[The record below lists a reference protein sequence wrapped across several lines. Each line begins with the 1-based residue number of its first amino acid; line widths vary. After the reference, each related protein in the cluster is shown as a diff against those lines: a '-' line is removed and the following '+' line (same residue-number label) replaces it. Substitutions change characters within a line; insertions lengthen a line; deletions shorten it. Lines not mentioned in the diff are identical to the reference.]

1 MFLKN
6 LSSQILKTTSDVV
19 SITSIGT
26 VPEFIQSHYK
36 TKADFNR
43 DVLVFFYFW
52 FFPLVLA
59 IFTEVG
65 ENTGFSPKK
74 PNCSI

>member
-6 LSSQILKTTSDVV
+6 LSSQILETTNDVV

-43 DVLVFFYFW
+43 DVLGFFTFG
-52 FFPLVLA
+52 FFPL
-59 IFTEVG
+59 F
-65 ENTGFSPKK
+65 
-74 PNCSI
+74 